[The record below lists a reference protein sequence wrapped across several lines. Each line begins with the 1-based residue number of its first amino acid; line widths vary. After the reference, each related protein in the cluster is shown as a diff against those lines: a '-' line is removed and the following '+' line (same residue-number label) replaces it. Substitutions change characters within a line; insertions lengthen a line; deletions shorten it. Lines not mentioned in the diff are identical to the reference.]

1 MRGKLLRESS
11 FFVLDPCFRRG
22 HILGFSFPQQILFN
36 HEEYEGTKK
45 NQPLI
50 SLKRILAFFFS
61 VSVWCVRLSVFSL
74 RKEFHRKDA
83 MNQPN
88 EETYNNMDFL
98 PRSESRT
105 GLHVNDNG
113 SIRVANEHGTAT
125 IHEKLNVEGMRFHFI
140 GAGGV
145 GMSGLAQLL
154 MKHEAIVTGSDQT
167 LSDVIDGLRQT
178 GADIKIG
185 HRARNLSLGTNAVVI
200 SAAIKENNPE
210 LKLARE
216 RGYKVYKYAQMLGEL
231 MGRYE
236 GIAVSG
242 THGKSTTSGW
252 LIYVLKQAGVEP
264 NFIIGARI
272 SQLGISSGV
281 TNSKYF
287 VAEAC
292 EYDRS
297 FLNLKPKIT
306 CILNIE
312 QDHLDYYKN
321 EDEIV
326 ETFGEFALGTKP
338 RGVLIANGNDANVAK
353 IIRQTASN
361 LRCETFGLDEHC
373 NFYAKNITLNDGLY
387 AFDVYHNGKLSGATR
402 ISLPGKHNI
411 LNALAVVAMA
421 VKAGLEPQQVLELL
435 PGFSGIDRR
444 LMLKGRF
451 GEITVLDDYA
461 HHPTEIRASL
471 QAIRQRYQPK
481 RIWCIFQP
489 HQYSRTRFLLD
500 DFAES
505 FKLADIT
512 IVPDIYFVR
521 DSQSTKKEV
530 NARILVGRLR
540 ANGAEALFVD
550 GFGAICDYL
559 ESNVTAGDVVVTMGA
574 GDIWKV
580 ADEFIQRF
588 RGNS

>member
-1 MRGKLLRESS
+1 MGRTSGVVLVRGLYRRFGIGPFSICYLL
-11 FFVLDPCFRRG
+11 
-22 HILGFSFPQQILFN
+22 
-36 HEEYEGTKK
+36 
-45 NQPLI
+45 LI
-50 SLKRILAFFFS
+50 IWVVGCQLKQLSAFFFS
-61 VSVWCVRLSVFSL
+61 VSDFYVRLSVLLL
-74 RKEFHRKDA
+74 RKECHRKDA

-88 EETYNNMDFL
+88 EETYNNPDSL
-98 PRSESRT
+98 PRSESRA
-105 GLHVNDNG
+105 GLRDNDKLTV
-113 SIRVANEHGTAT
+113 RVANEHGTAT

-140 GAGGV
+140 GAGGI

-154 MKHEAIVTGSDQT
+154 MKHEAVVAGSDQT
-167 LSDVIDGLRQT
+167 LSDVIDGLRLK

-185 HRARNLSLGTNAVVI
+185 HRARNLALGTNAVVI
-200 SAAIKENNPE
+200 SAAIKEDNPE
-210 LKLARE
+210 LILARE
-216 RGYKVYKYAQMLGEL
+216 RGYKVYKYAEVLGEL
-231 MGRYE
+231 MNRYE

-252 LIYVLKQAGVEP
+252 LVYLLKQAGIEP

-272 SQLGISSGV
+272 SQLGSSSGV
-281 TNSKYF
+281 ADSKYF

-297 FLNLKPKIT
+297 FLNLKPKIA

-326 ETFGEFALGTKP
+326 EAFGEFALGVKP
-338 RGVLIANGNDANVAK
+338 QGVVIANGKDANVAK

-361 LRCETFGLDEHC
+361 LRYETFGLDENC
-373 NFYAKNITLNDGLY
+373 NFYAKNIVQNEGLFG
-387 AFDVYHNGKLSGATR
+387 FDVYHNGTLLGGTR
-402 ISLPGKHNI
+402 ISLPGRHNI

-421 VKAGLEPQQVLELL
+421 VNAELEPEQILELL
-435 PGFSGIDRR
+435 PGFTGIERR
-444 LMLKGRF
+444 LMFKGWF

-471 QAIRQRYQPK
+471 QAIRQKYRPK

-512 IVPDIYFVR
+512 IVPEIYFVR
-521 DSQSTKKEV
+521 DSASAKKEV
-530 NARILVGRLR
+530 NARILVERMR
-540 ANGAEALFVD
+540 ANGTEALFID
-550 GFGAICDYL
+550 NFGAICDYL
-559 ESNVTAGDVVVTMGA
+559 ESNVTAGDVVVSMGA

-580 ADEFIQRF
+580 TDEFIQRL